1 MSPASRLLAITLT
14 VPALSAGAAALAC
27 RPIRDGPLTPR
38 LLVFGLILTTGVV
51 AGLPTAYTWRLP
63 PPPPQEQAVLYPLP
77 DILTNPPRRR
87 LGHQTL
93 ALDPDGAVLLV
104 ATTYQNGLTLPGGSA
119 ERNELPHLAARR
131 HTETETGLV
140 LPLRSILATDYT
152 DARLLPEAIDFVYWG
167 GRLTRAQQA
176 TTTHHR
182 PPHHITGLHFI
193 HPDHLADTMDPDQ
206 HHRVTQALDALTRG
220 AHLPF
225 LLRGIPAE

>member
-1 MSPASRLLAITLT
+1 
-14 VPALSAGAAALAC
+14 
-27 RPIRDGPLTPR
+27 
-38 LLVFGLILTTGVV
+38 
-51 AGLPTAYTWRLP
+51 
-63 PPPPQEQAVLYPLP
+63 
-77 DILTNPPRRR
+77 
-87 LGHQTL
+87 
-93 ALDPDGAVLLV
+93 
-104 ATTYQNGLTLPGGSA
+104 
-119 ERNELPHLAARR
+119 
-131 HTETETGLV
+131 ETETGLV

-167 GRLTRAQQA
+167 GHLTRAQQA

-193 HPDHLADTMDPDQ
+193 HPDHLADTMGPDQ